1 MEAILEERITNC
13 GTSRR
18 REEKGFAHAGG
29 TQTRPHR
36 GAGGRSQP
44 GGSESA
50 GGSSRQPRP
59 RGGRSP
65 RGGGE
70 RRRGRGGPRPRW
82 GERWG
87 RGQLRGRGTAG
98 TGLGTGAAPGVGARR
113 GQGSGGSARRQSAR
127 RVRVARHQPL
137 FLLLLLLLFLLRP
150 QSSEARRRYRPGS
163 RHGNNDLARWKHHP
177 SLRIVAPECVRN
189 LKVAGEWFGEPWRRH
204 WTEEHHFYSWTSRQS
219 HEICSYSIRSNS
231 VFSCG
236 SFSTESLK
244 FSASRIPTDGIEGN
258 FWSCARAGSG
268 WSSGKGSSPEG
279 CLVICT
285 SWTDLG
291 WISGAHQDALSFP
304 LSRCDSGEKQ

>member
-59 RGGRSP
+59 GGGRSP

-150 QSSEARRRYRPGS
+150 QSSKARRRYRPGS

-189 LKVAGEWFGEPWRRH
+189 LKHQCEAFQSVCQPGSFMFPESAGEKSET
-204 WTEEHHFYSWTSRQS
+204 TETQ
-219 HEICSYSIRSNS
+219 
-231 VFSCG
+231 
-236 SFSTESLK
+236 
-244 FSASRIPTDGIEGN
+244 D
-258 FWSCARAGSG
+258 
-268 WSSGKGSSPEG
+268 SSGITLKTKDRRGV
-279 CLVICT
+279 C
-285 SWTDLG
+285 LG
-291 WISGAHQDALSFP
+291 WINSAGAHMGSSSVTAEFGTAMSTGP
-304 LSRCDSGEKQ
+304 LLRMCEREGPTKCIKRDLLVY